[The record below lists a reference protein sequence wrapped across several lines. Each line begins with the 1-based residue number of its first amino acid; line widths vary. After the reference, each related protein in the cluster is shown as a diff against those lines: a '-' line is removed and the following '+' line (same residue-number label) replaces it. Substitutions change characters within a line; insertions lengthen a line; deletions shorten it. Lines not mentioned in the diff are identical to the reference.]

1 MRWLLLLALAGCAE
15 VHTNTVSL
23 GGRPV
28 TFYDVA
34 TSTMPWAVQHRG
46 AAWTDEKGGYHL
58 QTEDSANLASE
69 IESAVPLAS
78 QAASLVQPTIPVK

>member
-1 MRWLLLLALAGCAE
+1 MRWLFLLALAGCTE
-15 VHTNTVSL
+15 VHMNPVDI
-23 GGRPV
+23 GGRTV

-46 AAWTDEKGGYHL
+46 AQWTDEKGGYHL
-58 QTEDSANLASE
+58 QTEDSANMASE
-69 IESAVPLAS
+69 IESAAPLAS